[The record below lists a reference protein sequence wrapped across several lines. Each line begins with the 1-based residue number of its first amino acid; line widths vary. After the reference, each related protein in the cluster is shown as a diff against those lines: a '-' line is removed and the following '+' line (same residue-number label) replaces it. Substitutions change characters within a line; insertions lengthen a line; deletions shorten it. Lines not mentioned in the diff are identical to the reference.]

1 MRLTTDELSAWAEP
15 LYKSFGEKLTW
26 ATVARDADFRGVTIS
41 MQRTR
46 NEVDAQLVINVAR
59 KRGLNPLDEL
69 ARIPRWKHLTA
80 ARSAPSQMEI
90 VASLNPGHVFQELS
104 DRLLIRAPAHPDLG
118 AWDSYHARFSSWIDV
133 AGPENARDVLKSA
146 LQLRTSSTLSGKL
159 NSRAKFEVDEAIDGF
174 TALGM
179 DPVYALVLATKLT
192 PQEVGYADT
201 IREDALLSI
210 SDDEL
215 LALVQKQA
223 RYTSRIL
230 MDNRIAEDH
239 LRKLQ

>member
-1 MRLTTDELSAWAEP
+1 MRLTTEELSAWAEP
-15 LYKSFGEKLTW
+15 LYSSLGEKLTW
-26 ATVARDADFRGVTIS
+26 SKVASDADFRSVTIS

-59 KRGLNPLDEL
+59 KRGLDPLAEL
-69 ARIPRWKHLTA
+69 ARIPRWKHLTES
-80 ARSAPSQMEI
+80 RSSPSQLEI
-90 VASLNPGHVFQELS
+90 VASLNPGHLFQELS
-104 DRLLIRAPAHPDLG
+104 DRLLIKAPAHTDLG
-118 AWDSYHARFSSWIDV
+118 PWDSYHARFSSWIDV
-133 AGPENARDVLKSA
+133 AGPENARDILRAA

-174 TALGM
+174 SALGM
-179 DPVYALVLATKLT
+179 DPVYALVLATRLT
-192 PQEVGYADT
+192 SGEAGYADT

-210 SDDEL
+210 SDDDL
-215 LALVQKQA
+215 LTLAQKQA